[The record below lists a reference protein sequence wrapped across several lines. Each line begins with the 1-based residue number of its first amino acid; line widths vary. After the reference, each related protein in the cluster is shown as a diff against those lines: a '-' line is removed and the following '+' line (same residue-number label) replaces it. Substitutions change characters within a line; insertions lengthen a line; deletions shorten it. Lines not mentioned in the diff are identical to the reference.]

1 MLKKKLTMED
11 AHWSVVNHLISSPA
25 HGMSKDDAEMSAIS
39 ARIES
44 WDEEEEEPVEEP
56 ENEAGIKFE
65 DKGEGKGA
73 RKGKGVGKDKGR
85 DTARRGGPYYG
96 KGEGRGPSLQEKVAE
111 TVMQKLTEAKVLPAH
126 GPVATPP
133 ASTGALVPIKL
144 ETSSGSGSYTN
155 SELTARIVAAIS
167 KAEACCKAA
176 ARMSRQAQLA
186 FDEEAHH
193 LAEARELYS
202 TLAGGA
208 ANC

>member
-1 MLKKKLTMED
+1 M
-11 AHWSVVNHLISSPA
+11 
-25 HGMSKDDAEMSAIS
+25 
-39 ARIES
+39 
-44 WDEEEEEPVEEP
+44 
-56 ENEAGIKFE
+56 
-65 DKGEGKGA
+65 
-73 RKGKGVGKDKGR
+73 
-85 DTARRGGPYYG
+85 
-96 KGEGRGPSLQEKVAE
+96 AE
-111 TVMQKLTEAKVLPAH
+111 TVMQKLTEAKVLPQPRPV

-208 ANC
+208 GNC